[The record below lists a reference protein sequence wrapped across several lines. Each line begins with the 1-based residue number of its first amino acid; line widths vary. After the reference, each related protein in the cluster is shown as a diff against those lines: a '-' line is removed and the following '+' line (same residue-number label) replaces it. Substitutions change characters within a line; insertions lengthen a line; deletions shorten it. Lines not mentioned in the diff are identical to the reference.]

1 VSPTSSRP
9 NTRIT
14 RLADRASYD
23 RETAYAI
30 LDAALIAH
38 LAVVVDGA
46 PVVMPY
52 VCARA
57 GDELVLHGS
66 TRAGILSAIAQG
78 APVSV
83 AVTHVDGLVLARS
96 AFHSSMNYRSVVIHG
111 RARAVDDLAEKAQLL
126 EAIADHLTPGRRAV
140 TRGMSDGEL
149 QATQVLAIAL
159 DTFSAKI
166 RTGGPIEPPEDRD
179 PNVWAGVIPLA
190 LTFGPAEADPTTP
203 AHLAPPER
211 RPAND

>member
-1 VSPTSSRP
+1 MSATSGP

-30 LDAALIAH
+30 LDAALVAH

-66 TRAGILSAIAQG
+66 TRAGVLSAIASG

-83 AVTHVDGLVLARS
+83 AVTHIDGLVLARS

-111 RARAVDDLAEKAQLL
+111 HARPIDDAVEKTRLL
-126 EAIADHLTPGRRAV
+126 DRLADHLTPGRRAV
-140 TRGMSDGEL
+140 TRAMSEGEL

-159 DTFSAKI
+159 DAFSAKI

-190 LTFGPAEADPTTP
+190 LTFGPAQADPTTP
-203 AHLAPPER
+203 ADLAPPEA
-211 RPAND
+211 RPAKH

>member
-1 VSPTSSRP
+1 MSATSSP

-30 LDAALIAH
+30 LDAALVAH

-66 TRAGILSAIAQG
+66 TRAGILSAIAAALRSPSRSPTSTG
-78 APVSV
+78 SSSRA
-83 AVTHVDGLVLARS
+83 ARS
-96 AFHSSMNYRSVVIHG
+96 THR
-111 RARAVDDLAEKAQLL
+111 
-126 EAIADHLTPGRRAV
+126 
-140 TRGMSDGEL
+140 
-149 QATQVLAIAL
+149 
-159 DTFSAKI
+159 
-166 RTGGPIEPPEDRD
+166 
-179 PNVWAGVIPLA
+179 
-190 LTFGPAEADPTTP
+190 
-203 AHLAPPER
+203 
-211 RPAND
+211 